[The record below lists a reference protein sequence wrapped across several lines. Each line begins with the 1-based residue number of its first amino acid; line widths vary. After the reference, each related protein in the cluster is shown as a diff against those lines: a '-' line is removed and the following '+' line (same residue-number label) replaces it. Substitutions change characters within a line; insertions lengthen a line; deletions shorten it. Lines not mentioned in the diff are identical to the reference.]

1 MRALVLAIT
10 TTAFAAPAAAQSPD
24 WTRFTEALAACARS
38 DGIVGLGA
46 VLVRDGRI
54 AARYNLGLAD
64 RDRRQPATDST
75 LYHYASITKT
85 LTAVAI
91 MQLRDRGLLSLD
103 DPATRWVP
111 ELRRVHN
118 PFGSMDAITV
128 RMLLSHTAGF
138 QNSTWPYG
146 RGLPWEPFE
155 PTEWFQLVA
164 MMPYQEILF
173 QPGSRFGYSNPAFI
187 YLARIIEALTG
198 DAWQSYVQKNILAP
212 LSMTRSYF
220 GITPPWLAAH
230 RSNGYAIRSDSA
242 GRGTVVT
249 TGREFDPGITIPN
262 GGWNGP
268 LDDLARWLAFL
279 AGNTGP
285 EILAR
290 ATLEEMWRP
299 VVERAPDMW
308 EGLSFEIR
316 RGEPRLV
323 SHTGDQGGF
332 HSEFVLNP
340 AARVAVA
347 FVFNTSP
354 EDGGR
359 PGSAACTALDGAA
372 RPLLGAAP

>member
-1 MRALVLAIT
+1 MRVLLL
-10 TTAFAAPAAAQSPD
+10 AFTVTLAAPASAQGPA
-24 WTRFTEALAACARS
+24 WNRFVEALATCARA

-46 VLVRDGRI
+46 VLVQDGRI
-54 AARYNLGLAD
+54 AARYNYGMAD
-64 RDRRQPATDST
+64 RERSQPATDST
-75 LYHYASITKT
+75 LYHYGSITKT
-85 LTAVAI
+85 LTAVGV

-128 RMLLSHTAGF
+128 RMLLSHSAGF
-138 QNSTWPYG
+138 QDPTWPYR
-146 RGLPWEPFE
+146 RGKPWEPFE

-173 QPGSRFGYSNPAFI
+173 EPGSRFGYSNPAFI

-198 DAWQSYVQKNILAP
+198 DAWQTYVQKNILAP
-212 LSMTRSYF
+212 LGMTRSYF
-220 GITPPWLAAH
+220 GITPAWLAAH
-230 RSNGYAIRSDSA
+230 RSNGYAVRSDSA
-242 GRGTVVT
+242 GRTTVVA

-268 LDDLARWLAFL
+268 LDDLATWLAFL
-279 AGNTGP
+279 AGSAGADV
-285 EILAR
+285 LAR
-290 ATLEEMWRP
+290 ATLEEMWQP
-299 VVERAPDMW
+299 VVERTPDRW

-347 FVFNTSP
+347 FVLNTSP
-354 EDGGR
+354 ENGGR
-359 PGSAACTALDGAA
+359 PPSAACGAVDA
-372 RPLLGAAP
+372 AIRPLLGARP

>member
-1 MRALVLAIT
+1 
-10 TTAFAAPAAAQSPD
+10 
-24 WTRFTEALAACARS
+24 
-38 DGIVGLGA
+38 
-46 VLVRDGRI
+46 
-54 AARYNLGLAD
+54 
-64 RDRRQPATDST
+64 
-75 LYHYASITKT
+75 
-85 LTAVAI
+85 

-103 DPATRWVP
+103 DPVTRWVP

-128 RMLLSHTAGF
+128 RMLLSHSAGF
-138 QNSTWPYG
+138 QNPTWPYG
-146 RGLPWEPFE
+146 RGRPWEPFE

-164 MMPYQEILF
+164 MMPYQEIRF
-173 QPGSRFGYSNPAFI
+173 EPGSRFGYSNPAFI
-187 YLARIIEALTG
+187 YLARILEALTG
-198 DAWQSYVQKNILAP
+198 DAWQTYVQKNILAP
-212 LSMTRSYF
+212 LAMTRSYF
-220 GITPPWLAAH
+220 GITPAWLAAH
-230 RSNGYAIRSDSA
+230 RSNGYAIRPDSA
-242 GRGTVVT
+242 GRTTVVA

-279 AGNTGP
+279 AGSTGP

-299 VVERAPDMW
+299 VVQRAPDMW

-316 RGEPRLV
+316 NGAPRLV

-340 AARVAVA
+340 ATHVALA

-354 EDGGR
+354 DDGGR
-359 PGSAACTALDGAA
+359 PGSVACAALDGAMK
-372 RPLLGAAP
+372 PLLGVAP

>member
-1 MRALVLAIT
+1 MRVLVVAIT
-10 TTAFAAPAAAQSPD
+10 AAAFVPPAAAQGPD
-24 WTRFTEALAACARS
+24 WNRFTEGLAACARS

-54 AARYNLGLAD
+54 AARYNFGLAD

-103 DPATRWVP
+103 DPVTRWVP
-111 ELRRVHN
+111 ELHRVHN

-128 RMLLSHTAGF
+128 RMLLSHSAGF
-138 QNSTWPYG
+138 QNPTWPYG
-146 RGLPWEPFE
+146 RGRPWEPFE

-173 QPGSRFGYSNPAFI
+173 EPGSRFGYSNPAFI
-187 YLARIIEALTG
+187 YLARIIESLTG
-198 DAWQSYVQKNILAP
+198 DAWQTYVQKNILAP
-212 LSMTRSYF
+212 LSLTRSYF
-220 GITPPWLAAH
+220 GITPAWLAAH
-230 RSNGYAIRSDSA
+230 RSNGYTIRPDSA
-242 GRGTVVT
+242 GRTTVVA

-279 AGNTGP
+279 AGSTGP

-299 VVERAPDMW
+299 VVQRAPDMW

-316 RGEPRLV
+316 NGEPRLI

-340 AARVAVA
+340 AAHVALA

-354 EDGGR
+354 DDGGR
-359 PGSAACTALDGAA
+359 PGSVACGALDGAM
-372 RPLLGAAP
+372 RPLLGVAP